1 MKKLIYFTLGNNLNY
16 IRLADICIRSIYK
29 NNYDGD
35 LLFITNLKEELLN
48 SIFFKKEP
56 FFVNTDISNL
66 LHSSSNKLKIYLFD
80 KINDYDKIIYCDLD
94 IIWLKT
100 PDIIFDNI
108 NEDKIFLSEENN
120 LMSDDFWGGKLLTQE
135 EKQLISKEN
144 IKGLNAGIFA
154 FNNNM
159 IKEFQKIDV
168 FFDSNVSLVN
178 ECLEQPFINTYV
190 FRNKIYNTQMN
201 KFVSHNGYNL
211 KDYDGVLLHFAG
223 GPGNYSIKYDKMK
236 IFYESRYDD
245 NI

>member
-1 MKKLIYFTLGNNLNY
+1 MT
-16 IRLADICIRSIYK
+16 
-29 NNYDGD
+29 
-35 LLFITNLKEELLN
+35 
-48 SIFFKKEP
+48 
-56 FFVNTDISNL
+56 NL

-94 IIWLKT
+94 IIWLKN
-100 PDIIFDNI
+100 PNNIFNLI
-108 NEDKIFLSEENN
+108 KTNEIYLTNENV
-120 LMSDDFWGGKLLTQE
+120 LMSEDFWGGKLLTQE

-154 FNNNM
+154 FNHNM

-168 FFDSNVSLVN
+168 FFDSNVSLAN

-201 KFVSHNGYNL
+201 EFVSHNGYNL

-236 IFYESRYDD
+236 NFYETKYDD